1 MNSNIHPQP
10 AQPVPWLGILV
21 GLCAASIGALYT
33 VFARQGLAQG
43 LAPWDLT
50 FLRFA
55 VAGVLTLPI
64 LAIALYAKADALRKQ
79 WRIWLAVA
87 VLAGPLFGLLMFGA
101 LHFAP
106 ASHAAV
112 FPFTAMSVMG
122 MLMGAIFLGDRITL
136 RRIAGVSIV
145 IVGLVVLAGLSS
157 ASLQGSTLLGD
168 LLFITAGTM
177 WAGFG
182 ILLRKYQL
190 NPLLATAVIS
200 FVALITYV
208 PLYWLITGAQT
219 LTAASL
225 PTVLTQV
232 LVQGVIAGV
241 GTLYT
246 YGKMVSILGPSRAAI
261 FPALA
266 PGIAA
271 LLAWPVLNHLP
282 NAAELTGLALAVLG
296 LVVSVT
302 TFRLMPS
309 AFSSFLSKPITIAS

>member
-1 MNSNIHPQP
+1 MNPSTP
-10 AQPVPWLGILV
+10 AHTSPSVPWLGILV

-64 LAIALYAKADALRKQ
+64 LALSLSTQWSALRQQ
-79 WRIWLAVA
+79 WRIWLAVS
-87 VLAGPLFGLLMFGA
+87 VLAGPLFGMLMFGA

-122 MLMGAIFLGDRITL
+122 MVMAAIFLGDRITV
-136 RRIAGVSIV
+136 RRLVGVVIV
-145 IVGLVVLAGLSS
+145 ICGLVALAGLSS
-157 ASLQGSTLLGD
+157 ESLHGRAVVGD
-168 LLFITAGTM
+168 LLFIAAGTM

-182 ILLRKYQL
+182 IVLRKHKL
-190 NPLLATAVIS
+190 NPVLATAVIS
-200 FVALITYV
+200 FAALVTYV
-208 PLYWLITGAQT
+208 PLYLVFTGAKT
-219 LTAASL
+219 LQAASL

-232 LVQGVIAGV
+232 LVQGVIAGG

-246 YGKMVSILGPSRAAI
+246 YGKMVSLLGPARASI

-271 LLAWPVLNHLP
+271 LMAWPVLGHLP
-282 NAAELTGLALAVLG
+282 SGAELTGLALAIAG
-296 LVVSVT
+296 LIISVT
-302 TFRLMPS
+302 TFSLIPS
-309 AFSSFLSKPITIAS
+309 YFSKSPRFA

>member
-1 MNSNIHPQP
+1 MNPSTP
-10 AQPVPWLGILV
+10 AHTSPSVPWLGILV

-64 LAIALYAKADALRKQ
+64 LALSLSTQWSALRQQ
-79 WRIWLAVA
+79 WRIWLAVS
-87 VLAGPLFGLLMFGA
+87 VLAGPLFGMLMFGA

-122 MLMGAIFLGDRITL
+122 MVMAAIFLGDRITL
-136 RRIAGVSIV
+136 RRVMGIAIV
-145 IVGLVVLAGLSS
+145 ISGLVVLAGLNA
-157 ASLQGSTLLGD
+157 ASVQGNALIGD
-168 LLFITAGTM
+168 LLFIAAGTM
-177 WAGFG
+177 WAVFG
-182 ILLRKYQL
+182 ILLRKHKL
-190 NPLLATAVIS
+190 NPVLATAVIS
-200 FVALITYV
+200 FAALVTYV
-208 PLYWLITGAQT
+208 PLYLIVTGAKT
-219 LTAASL
+219 LQAASL

-232 LVQGVIAGV
+232 LVQGVIAGG

-246 YGKMVSILGPSRAAI
+246 YGKMVSLLGPARASI

-271 LLAWPVLNHLP
+271 LMAWPVLGHLP
-282 NAAELTGLALAVLG
+282 SGAELTGLALAIAG
-296 LVVSVT
+296 LIISVT
-302 TFRLMPS
+302 TFSLIPS
-309 AFSSFLSKPITIAS
+309 YFSKSPRFA

>member
-1 MNSNIHPQP
+1 MNPSTP
-10 AQPVPWLGILV
+10 AHTSPSVPWLGILV

-64 LAIALYAKADALRKQ
+64 LALSLSTQWSALRQQ
-79 WRIWLAVA
+79 WRIWLAVS
-87 VLAGPLFGLLMFGA
+87 VLAGPLFGMLMFGA

-122 MLMGAIFLGDRITL
+122 MVMAAIFLGDRITV
-136 RRIAGVSIV
+136 RRLVGVVIV
-145 IVGLVVLAGLSS
+145 ICGLVVLAGLSS
-157 ASLQGSTLLGD
+157 ESLHGRAVVGD
-168 LLFITAGTM
+168 LLFIAAGTM

-182 ILLRKYQL
+182 IVLRKHKL
-190 NPLLATAVIS
+190 NPVLATAVIS
-200 FVALITYV
+200 FAALVTYV
-208 PLYWLITGAQT
+208 PLYLVLTGAKT
-219 LTAASL
+219 LQAASL

-232 LVQGVIAGV
+232 LVQGVIAGG

-246 YGKMVSILGPSRAAI
+246 YGKMVSLLGPARASI

-271 LLAWPVLNHLP
+271 LMAWPVLGHLP
-282 NAAELTGLALAVLG
+282 SGAELTGLALAIAG
-296 LVVSVT
+296 LIISVT
-302 TFRLMPS
+302 TFSLIPS
-309 AFSSFLSKPITIAS
+309 YFSKSPRFA

>member
-1 MNSNIHPQP
+1 MNSPTP
-10 AQPVPWLGILV
+10 ALASPPIPWLGILV

-64 LAIALYAKADALRKQ
+64 LAIAISTQWPLLRQK
-79 WRIWLAVA
+79 WRIWLAVSL
-87 VLAGPLFGLLMFGA
+87 LAGPLFGMLMFGA

-106 ASHAAV
+106 PSHAAV

-122 MLMGAIFLGDRITL
+122 MVMAAIFLGDRITL
-136 RRIAGVSIV
+136 RRVIGIV
-145 IVGLVVLAGLSS
+145 IVISGLVVLAGLNV
-157 ASLQGSTLLGD
+157 ASVQGNALIGD
-168 LLFITAGTM
+168 LLFIAAGTM

-182 ILLRKYQL
+182 ILLRKHKL
-190 NPLLATAVIS
+190 NPVLATAVIS
-200 FVALITYV
+200 FAALMTYV
-208 PLYWLITGAQT
+208 PLYLVLTGAQT
-219 LTAASL
+219 LKAVAL
-225 PTVLTQV
+225 PTLLTQV
-232 LVQGVIAGV
+232 LVQGVIAGG

-246 YGKMVSILGPSRAAI
+246 YGKMVSLLGPARAAI

-271 LLAWPVLNHLP
+271 LMAWPVLGHVP
-282 NAAELTGLALAVLG
+282 RSTELIGLTLAITGLII
-296 LVVSVT
+296 SVT
-302 TFRLMPS
+302 TFRLVPS
-309 AFSSFLSKPITIAS
+309 FFLKSFRFAS

>member
-1 MNSNIHPQP
+1 M
-10 AQPVPWLGILV
+10 PWLGILI

-55 VAGVLTLPI
+55 VAGLITLPI
-64 LAIALYAKADALRKQ
+64 LAVAIFTQWQKLRQ
-79 WRIWLAVA
+79 HWRIWLAVS
-87 VLAGPLFGLLMFGA
+87 VLAGPLFGMLMFGA

-122 MLMGAIFLGDRITL
+122 MMMAAVFLGDRITL
-136 RRIAGVSIV
+136 RRMIGVVIV
-145 IVGLVVLAGLSS
+145 ICGLVVLAGLSS
-157 ASLQGSTLLGD
+157 ESLHGRALLGD
-168 LLFITAGTM
+168 LLFIAAGTM

-182 ILLRKYQL
+182 ILLRKHRL
-190 NPLLATAVIS
+190 NPMLATAVIS
-200 FVALITYV
+200 FAALITYV
-208 PLYWLITGAQT
+208 PLYLILTGAQS
-219 LTAASL
+219 LRMASL
-225 PTVLTQV
+225 PNVLTQV
-232 LVQGVIAGV
+232 LVQGVIAGG

-246 YGKMVSILGPSRAAI
+246 YGKMVSLLGPARAAI

-271 LLAWPVLNHLP
+271 LMAWPVLGHLP
-282 NAAELTGLALAVLG
+282 SHAELTGLTLAITG
-296 LVVSVT
+296 LIISVT
-302 TFRLMPS
+302 TFRVIP
-309 AFSSFLSKPITIAS
+309 SSFSKSPKFAS

>member
-1 MNSNIHPQP
+1 MNSSTP
-10 AQPVPWLGILV
+10 APTTPALPWLGILI

-55 VAGVLTLPI
+55 VAGLITLPI
-64 LAIALYAKADALRKQ
+64 LAVAIFKQ
-79 WRIWLAVA
+79 WQTLRQNWCIWLAVS
-87 VLAGPLFGLLMFGA
+87 VLAGPLFGMLMFGA

-122 MLMGAIFLGDRITL
+122 MMMAAIFLGDRITL
-136 RRIAGVSIV
+136 RRMVGVVIV
-145 IVGLVVLAGLSS
+145 ICGLVVLAGLSS
-157 ASLQGSTLLGD
+157 ESLHGRALLGD
-168 LLFITAGTM
+168 LLFIAAGTM

-182 ILLRKYQL
+182 ILLRKHKL
-190 NPLLATAVIS
+190 NPMLATAVIS
-200 FVALITYV
+200 FAALITYV
-208 PLYWLITGAQT
+208 PLYLILTGAQS
-219 LTAASL
+219 LRSASL

-232 LVQGVIAGV
+232 LVQGVIAGG

-246 YGKMVSILGPSRAAI
+246 YGKMVSLLGPARAAI

-271 LLAWPVLNHLP
+271 LMAWPVLGHLP
-282 NAAELTGLALAVLG
+282 NHAELTGLTLAIVG
-296 LVVSVT
+296 LIISVT
-302 TFRLMPS
+302 TFRLIPS
-309 AFSSFLSKPITIAS
+309 HIFKSPKFAS

>member
-1 MNSNIHPQP
+1 MNTSTP
-10 AQPVPWLGILV
+10 APSTPALPWLGILI

-55 VAGVLTLPI
+55 VAGLITLPI
-64 LAIALYAKADALRKQ
+64 LALAIYRQWPAMRVQ
-79 WRIWLAVA
+79 WRIWLAVSI
-87 VLAGPLFGLLMFGA
+87 LAGPLFGMLMFGA

-122 MLMGAIFLGDRITL
+122 MVMSAIFLGDRITA
-136 RRIAGVSIV
+136 RRIVGVLIV
-145 IVGLVVLAGLSS
+145 IGGLVVLAGLSKE
-157 ASLQGSTLLGD
+157 SLHGRALLGD
-168 LLFITAGTM
+168 LLFIVAAGTM

-182 ILLRKYQL
+182 ILLRKHKL
-190 NPLLATAVIS
+190 NPMLATAVIS
-200 FVALITYV
+200 FAALITYV
-208 PLYWLITGAQT
+208 PLYLMLTGAQS
-219 LTAASL
+219 LQAASSH
-225 PTVLTQV
+225 TVLTQV
-232 LVQGVIAGV
+232 LVQGVIAGG

-246 YGKMVSILGPSRAAI
+246 YGKMVSLLGPARAAI

-271 LLAWPVLNHLP
+271 LLAWPVLGHVP
-282 NAAELTGLALAVLG
+282 SGAELAGLSLAITGLII
-296 LVVSVT
+296 SVT
-302 TFRLMPS
+302 SFQRVPTY
-309 AFSSFLSKPITIAS
+309 FSKSPKFAS

>member
-1 MNSNIHPQP
+1 MNPSTP
-10 AQPVPWLGILV
+10 AHTSPPVPWLGILV

-64 LAIALYAKADALRKQ
+64 LALSLSMQWQALRQQ
-79 WRIWLAVA
+79 WRIWLAVSA
-87 VLAGPLFGLLMFGA
+87 LAGPLFGMLMFGA

-112 FPFTAMSVMG
+112 FPFAAMSVMG
-122 MLMGAIFLGDRITL
+122 MVMAAIFLGDRITL
-136 RRIAGVSIV
+136 RRVIGIAIV
-145 IVGLVVLAGLSS
+145 ISGLVVLAGLNA
-157 ASLQGSTLLGD
+157 ASVQGNALIGD
-168 LLFITAGTM
+168 LLFIAAGTM

-182 ILLRKYQL
+182 ILLRKHKL
-190 NPLLATAVIS
+190 NPVLATAVIS
-200 FVALITYV
+200 FAALLTYV
-208 PLYWLITGAQT
+208 PLYMVLTGAKT
-219 LTAASL
+219 LQAASL

-232 LVQGVIAGV
+232 LVQGVIAGG

-246 YGKMVSILGPSRAAI
+246 YGKMVSLLGPARAAI

-271 LLAWPVLNHLP
+271 LLAWPVLGHLP
-282 NAAELTGLALAVLG
+282 SGAELTGLALAIAG
-296 LVVSVT
+296 LIISVT
-302 TFRLMPS
+302 TFSLIPS
-309 AFSSFLSKPITIAS
+309 YLSKSPRFA

>member
-1 MNSNIHPQP
+1 MNPSTP
-10 AQPVPWLGILV
+10 AHTSPSVPWLGILV

-64 LAIALYAKADALRKQ
+64 LALSLSTQWSALRQQ
-79 WRIWLAVA
+79 WRIWLAVS
-87 VLAGPLFGLLMFGA
+87 VLAGPLFGMLMFGA

-122 MLMGAIFLGDRITL
+122 MVMAAIFLGDRITL
-136 RRIAGVSIV
+136 RRVMGIAIV
-145 IVGLVVLAGLSS
+145 ISGLVVLAGLNA
-157 ASLQGSTLLGD
+157 ASVQGNALIGD
-168 LLFITAGTM
+168 LLFIAAGTM

-182 ILLRKYQL
+182 ILLRKHKL
-190 NPLLATAVIS
+190 NPVLATAVIS
-200 FVALITYV
+200 FAALVTYV
-208 PLYWLITGAQT
+208 PLYLIVTGAKT
-219 LTAASL
+219 LQAASL

-232 LVQGVIAGV
+232 LVQGVIAGG

-246 YGKMVSILGPSRAAI
+246 YGKMVSLLGPARASI

-271 LLAWPVLNHLP
+271 LMAWPVLGHLP
-282 NAAELTGLALAVLG
+282 SGAELTGLALAIAG
-296 LVVSVT
+296 LIISVT
-302 TFRLMPS
+302 TFSLIPS
-309 AFSSFLSKPITIAS
+309 YFSKSPRFA